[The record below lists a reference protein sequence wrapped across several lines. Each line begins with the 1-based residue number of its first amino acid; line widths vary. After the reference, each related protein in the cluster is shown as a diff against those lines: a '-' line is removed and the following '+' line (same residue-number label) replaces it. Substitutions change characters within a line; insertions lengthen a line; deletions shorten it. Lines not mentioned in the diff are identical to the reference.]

1 MQVLFFIFLF
11 LNNLWQTPFC
21 DSCESNCRS
30 VIGRPFCCVC
40 CAEQGEPRRGEAQ
53 RGAVGRG
60 EVGWEGGGCR
70 TYVCSHN
77 PPRPT
82 VCRGVGGVGREGR
95 GGAGTRA
102 HLPQRSAF
110 WGASKSSSWRG
121 VAWPARGKSLGSH
134 SSQARRLAGC
144 RQRLSRT
151 RASARI
157 TPDASDSI

>member
-82 VCRGVGGVGREGR
+82 VCRGVGRAGR
-95 GGAGTRA
+95 GGAGRA
-102 HLPQRSAF
+102 HGHTYHSAAPSGERVNLP
-110 WGASKSSSWRG
+110 RG
-121 VAWPARGKSLGSH
+121 VAWRGRREGSPWALT
-134 SSQARRLAGC
+134 ARRLAGS
-144 RQRLSRT
+144 Q
-151 RASARI
+151 AAGSAYLGQGHL
-157 TPDASDSI
+157 PG